1 MNLLLQDGGTAK
13 PMNDLS
19 LAVKLAT
26 FSPSNCMLSILPS
39 NSPSFNGTQ
48 GRMLDLPR
56 LYRVVIIFNEGQ
68 KHSTTVV
75 FEWQRVVSISSNA
88 LDLIFN
94 SAGDSK
100 LRTSF
105 FSFFIAPKVPLK

>member
-39 NSPSFNGTQ
+39 NSPSFKMQWGQ
-48 GRMLDLPR
+48 ISLSMA
-56 LYRVVIIFNEGQ
+56 IFNFLTGVI
-68 KHSTTVV
+68 SADSILAND
-75 FEWQRVVSISSNA
+75 EWR
-88 LDLIFN
+88 
-94 SAGDSK
+94 
-100 LRTSF
+100 
-105 FSFFIAPKVPLK
+105 